1 MTRFIHTPLGISLV
15 STLGA
20 GLYRGLGAIV
30 RLDVRGEENIP
41 TVLSYKKP
49 VIVTLWHGRHFLLTD
64 KFRRRFADHINLSV
78 MASRSR
84 DGEIL
89 ARVLQKLH
97 FKVIRGSSSRGGV
110 QGLLELI
117 DGIKDGYDTILAV
130 DGPRGPREIVKP
142 GVILLAQKTGS
153 PILPVSAS
161 AFTAKVIHSWDRFL
175 IPYPFTKGI
184 VTIGEPIVVPDTI
197 DKPGI
202 EAKRK
207 ALEDELNRITRLAD
221 IECNRLT

>member
-1 MTRFIHTPLGISLV
+1 MTRFIHTPLGISLA

-20 GLYRGLGAIV
+20 ALYRGLGATI

-41 TVLSYKKP
+41 IVLGYKKP
-49 VIVTLWHGRHFLLTD
+49 VIVALWHGRHFLLTD

-97 FKVIRGSSSRGGV
+97 FKVIRGSSTRGGV

-117 DGIKDGYDTILAV
+117 EGIKDGYDTILAV
-130 DGPRGPREIVKP
+130 DGPRGPLEIVKP
-142 GVILLAQKTGS
+142 GVLLLAQKTGS

-161 AFTAKVIHSWDRFL
+161 AFGAKVMHSWDRFL
-175 IPYPFTKGI
+175 IPYPFTRGM
-184 VTIGEPIVVPDTI
+184 VTIGAPIVVPETI
-197 DKPGI
+197 DKTGL
-202 EAKRK
+202 ETKRK
-207 ALEDELNRITRLAD
+207 ALEDELNRITRWAD
-221 IECNRLT
+221 TECDRLT